1 MFTPFLLLTATSSP
15 PERLSGRG
23 LSPSPL
29 LEVLERILRRL
40 LNGHEGETK
49 VLRDGSRVVVHVD
62 LVRLRRVDGALRQ
75 LGVIG
80 QAVRL
85 DLVGGVDWEEMW

>member
-1 MFTPFLLLTATSSP
+1 MTSLLPTATASP
-15 PERLSGRG
+15 PGRE

-40 LNGHEGETK
+40 LDRHEGEAE
-49 VLRDGSRVVVHVD
+49 VLRDGRRVIVHVD

-80 QAVRL
+80 
-85 DLVGGVDWEEMW
+85 